1 MKRPFWFIACIILLL
16 TFPAFPGLTA
26 QASGEEILYLDDC
39 IDISLKN
46 NPDIGI
52 GYQSIRKAES
62 NLQASYGGLLPDFSL
77 DLYTGHSFYG
87 PSSVQYDAQ
96 GRPVQ
101 REGFDYE
108 SYAMR
113 LSSDISL
120 WRGGSNY
127 SKIKSARFRK
137 DAARSEFNYTKDM
150 LIARVIRSYYNLVRT
165 RMLYMVQIE
174 SKKQAEKNLERAKAL
189 LEAGSAT
196 RADVLRAGVRFSNTK
211 LQVIEARNDMAMAR
225 EELKSLM
232 NRRSEAV
239 FEVDTSLAIDY
250 MNTAIEREID
260 YALKNRSDL
269 KSIKFNLKSAK
280 ADIRSAQGGW
290 WPSLGVNFSYYWNDR
305 ELVDNPLDVFREE
318 YQWSVTGYISLN
330 VFDRMVTSTRV
341 KTAKADY
348 RIAEYNLEKSEL
360 EAVKEIKNLV
370 FGMDEARERMAVAE
384 ETIDQA
390 NEEVRLAEERYR
402 VGAGTMLETIEA
414 HVALTTAKGDLIR
427 AKCDYLVARADLERA
442 TGKMTR

>member
-1 MKRPFWFIACIILLL
+1 MTRPFSFTAGIFIIFSVLAV
-16 TFPAFPGLTA
+16 TGLNA
-26 QASGEEILYLDDC
+26 QASQGEILYLNDC

-62 NLQASYGGLLPDFSL
+62 NLQASYGSLLPDFSL

-101 REGFDYE
+101 RDGFDYE

-113 LSSDISL
+113 LSSNISL

-127 SKIKSARFRK
+127 SNIKSARFRK
-137 DAARSEFNYTKDM
+137 DAARAEFNYTKDM
-150 LIARVIRSYYNLVRT
+150 LIAQVIRSYYNLVRT
-165 RMLYMVQIE
+165 RMLYVVQVE
-174 SKKQAEKNLERAKAL
+174 SKKQAEKNLERARAL

-211 LQVIEARNDMAMAR
+211 LRVIEARNDMAMAR

-232 NRRSEAV
+232 NRRSGEG
-239 FEVDTSLAIDY
+239 FEVDTTMAIEY
-250 MNTAIEREID
+250 MDPAVEREID

-269 KSIKFNLKSAK
+269 RSLEFNMKSAK
-280 ADIRSAQGGW
+280 SDIRAAQGGW
-290 WPSLGVNFSYYWNDR
+290 WPSLGVSFNYNWNDR
-305 ELVDNPLDVFREE
+305 QLVDNPLDVFREE

-341 KTAKADY
+341 KTAKADH

-360 EAVKEIKNLV
+360 EAVKEIKNLI
-370 FGMDEARERMAVAE
+370 FGMNEARERIEVAK
-384 ETIDQA
+384 
-390 NEEVRLAEERYR
+390 
-402 VGAGTMLETIEA
+402 ETIEA